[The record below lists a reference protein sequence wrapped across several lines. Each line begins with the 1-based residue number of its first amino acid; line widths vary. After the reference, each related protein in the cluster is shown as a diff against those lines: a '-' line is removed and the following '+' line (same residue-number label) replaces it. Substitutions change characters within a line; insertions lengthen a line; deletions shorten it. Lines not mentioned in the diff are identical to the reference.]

1 MISFIIEKNGRL
13 SNIKILR
20 GIGYGCDEEAI
31 RVLEKSPEWKPGIQN
46 KQKVRVAYT
55 LPINFSLP

>member
-1 MISFIIEKNGRL
+1 
-13 SNIKILR
+13 ILR

-55 LPINFSLP
+55 LPINFNLP